1 MRRRNLLVAVSV
13 ALVWSGSA
21 AAQTTSPGNPANPAA
36 NPANPANPTVSRNR
50 VRVAAAD
57 VQGQGNRRDC
67 TQLRGLDKSECER
80 RDTAR
85 DDLPAGVTAT
95 QKERK
100 R

>member
-1 MRRRNLLVAVSV
+1 VSV